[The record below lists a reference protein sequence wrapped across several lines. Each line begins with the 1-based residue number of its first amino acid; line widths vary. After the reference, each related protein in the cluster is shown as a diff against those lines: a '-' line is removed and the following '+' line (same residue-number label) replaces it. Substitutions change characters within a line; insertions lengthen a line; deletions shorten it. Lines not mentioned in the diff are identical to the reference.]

1 MLQIL
6 FRCGTTGLLLFALCL
21 FGCPADP
28 VGDDDDTTVPDD
40 DDTVGD
46 DDDTTVGDDDDSSV
60 GDDDDSSVGDDD
72 DTVGDDDDSSV
83 GDDDD
88 TVGDDDD
95 TVGDDDDSAVGDDD
109 DSAVGD
115 DDDSALGDD
124 DDSAIGDDDDS
135 AAGPACGDGVDN
147 DSDGWTDL
155 DDPGCVDA
163 ADDDEA
169 SVSTLECSDGIDN
182 DADGDVDAADTA
194 CADGHDDLEAAL
206 RVGDVTWSDGG
217 GDSVWSHP
225 ETLTITATLYNESAV
240 AFNNSAA
247 QISADPNN
255 FLFIANE
262 LLNLSPPAGGSVSL
276 SFTAHVWFTPLTVGD
291 AVTFTI
297 APRTS
302 SCASSTPA
310 CPDTSPETL
319 SIVVN

>member
-1 MLQIL
+1 MLQLL

-21 FGCPADP
+21 FGCPAEP
-28 VGDDDDTTVPDD
+28 PGDDDDTTIPDD

-46 DDDTTVGDDDDSSV
+46 DDDTTV

-95 TVGDDDDSAVGDDD
+95 SAVGDDD

-115 DDDSALGDD
+115 DDDSSVGDDDDSSVGDD
-124 DDSAIGDDDDS
+124 DDSATGDDDDS

-182 DADGDVDAADTA
+182 DADGAVDAADTA

-217 GDSVWSHP
+217 GDSVWSYQ

-255 FLFIANE
+255 FLFIANGVSS
-262 LLNLSPPAGGSVSL
+262 LPSLPAGGSGSL
-276 SFTAHVWFTPLTVGD
+276 SFIVNVWFTPLTVGD

-297 APRTS
+297 DPRPS
-302 SCASSTPA
+302 SCASSTAA